1 MNNNTAENHAFLQKL
16 RTVTA
21 QSHTALEELPISK
34 SIIKP
39 DVSNQE
45 YINYLTLM
53 YNVIKD
59 TEENIY
65 PIIEHIFEDLGERKK
80 SQHLENDIKV
90 LGAKLPESNTPLT
103 NTGFNAT
110 PGFAVGIMYVIEGS
124 TLGGRVIYKNINNN
138 LGHTEESGASYFA
151 GYGNTT
157 GSHWKK
163 FLEKF
168 TAYTINNNCEAEV
181 MAGADYAFNAIR
193 QHLS

>member
-1 MNNNTAENHAFLQKL
+1 MNNNTSENQAFLQKL
-16 RTVTA
+16 RTATA
-21 QSHTALEELPISK
+21 QSHTALEELPVSK

-39 DVSNQE
+39 EVSNQE

-53 YNVIKD
+53 YNVVKD

-80 SQHLENDIKV
+80 THYLENDIKK
-90 LGAKLPESNTPLT
+90 LGAKLPEGKTPLT
-103 NTGFNAT
+103 STGFNAS
-110 PGFAVGIMYVIEGS
+110 PGFAVGVMYVIEGS
-124 TLGGRVIYKNINNN
+124 TLGGRVIYKNINSS
-138 LGHTEESGASYFA
+138 LGHTEEDGASYFA

-168 TAYTINNNCEAEV
+168 TTYTIDNNCEAEV
-181 MAGADYAFNAIR
+181 LAGADYAFNAIR